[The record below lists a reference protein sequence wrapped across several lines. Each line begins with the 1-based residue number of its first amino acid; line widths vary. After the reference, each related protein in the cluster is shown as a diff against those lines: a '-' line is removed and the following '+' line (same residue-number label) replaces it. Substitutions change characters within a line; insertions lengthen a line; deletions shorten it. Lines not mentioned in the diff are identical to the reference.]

1 MTFHVHNTEI
11 TARFGFFAVLAL
23 LLCLDGGAHVLPA
36 VLACLVHEA
45 GHLLAAHLCGMRIE
59 AVRFG
64 ALGIQMVGDSGSVSH
79 FRRAAVSLAGPL
91 TNLLF
96 FVLLLPVPQEFCAV
110 QLLLFLFHILPA
122 VPLDGG
128 MALYSLLC
136 SVCPEK
142 RAATWVTVISALLA
156 LGLGTLGFSILLRT
170 RYNFSLLFLSVYIL
184 LYLVLKR
191 RGNLC

>member
-1 MTFHVHNTEI
+1 MTFHIRDTEI
-11 TARFGFFAVLAL
+11 TLRFGFLAVLAL
-23 LLCLDGGAHVLPA
+23 LLSLDGGAHVLPA
-36 VLACLVHEA
+36 VLACTVHEA
-45 GHLLAAHLCGMRIE
+45 GHILAAHLCKMKLD

-64 ALGIQMVGDSGSVSH
+64 ALGIRLVGKDMSVGY

-91 TNLLF
+91 ANALSFL
-96 FVLLLPVPQEFCAV
+96 LLLPVSKRYCAV
-110 QLLLFLFHILPA
+110 QLVLFLFHILPA

-136 SVCPEK
+136 TVCSEK
-142 RAATWVTVISALLA
+142 TAGRWVTAVSALLA
-156 LGLGTLGFSILLRT
+156 LLLGTLGFSVLLRT
-170 RYNFSLLFLSVYIL
+170 RCNFTLLLISVYIL